1 MTGNE
6 EWCDYPDRRTA
17 RRAAAL
23 RLHPDI
29 GGSAEEL
36 ESAFAEIDARFGVFT
51 GPSSQANIVI
61 AHGKMST
68 ARRIAR
74 RIYRRAGQRI
84 PGRSNRYITL

>member
-6 EWCDYPDRRTA
+6 KWGDYPDRRTA

-23 RLHPDI
+23 RLHPDV

-36 ESAFAEIDARFGVFT
+36 ESAFTEIDARFGVFT
-51 GPSSQANIVI
+51 GPNSHVNIVI
-61 AHGKMST
+61 AHSKMSS

-74 RIYRRAGQRI
+74 RIYRKAGQRI